1 MSPSTGRSTEASW
14 SVNLNSRGQMIATVG
29 RGIKSLTTDC
39 TDGTDAE
46 ASSAPPVTSSAR
58 LFLASLCLML
68 AAAPGLRAQ
77 REKLPPADLEF
88 VEKTWPAAKK
98 TTTGIRYVI
107 LKEGQ
112 GDSPKPGDKVNVLYV
127 GKLLDGT
134 VFDQATEPDKPFTF
148 RVRREMVIEGWEQVL
163 QLMKRGERRLAIIPP
178 EMAYGTRG
186 QPPRIGRN
194 ATLVFEIELLSFGK
208 D

>member
-1 MSPSTGRSTEASW
+1 
-14 SVNLNSRGQMIATVG
+14 
-29 RGIKSLTTDC
+29 
-39 TDGTDAE
+39 
-46 ASSAPPVTSSAR
+46 
-58 LFLASLCLML
+58 ML
-68 AAAPGLRAQ
+68 AAAPGLRGQ

>member
-1 MSPSTGRSTEASW
+1 M
-14 SVNLNSRGQMIATVG
+14 
-29 RGIKSLTTDC
+29 
-39 TDGTDAE
+39 
-46 ASSAPPVTSSAR
+46 TSSAR
-58 LFLASLCLML
+58 LFLASFCLVL
-68 AAAPGLRAQ
+68 AAAPGLQAQ

-134 VFDQATEPDKPFTF
+134 VFDQATEADKPFTF

-186 QPPRIGRN
+186 QPPKIGRN
-194 ATLVFEIELLSFGK
+194 ATLIFEIELLSFSK